1 MGDFCRAALLAM
13 KLRCDIID
21 INQGAPMSDILIRD
35 VPAEL
40 KRQIEERARAHK
52 HSLSREITALLQ
64 RALAQAKPLE
74 SRELEGGL
82 GTELSRLLPK
92 EYRSDDFVQPS
103 RDDPE
108 RPPPTFD

>member
-1 MGDFCRAALLAM
+1 LLFERI
-13 KLRCDIID
+13 LQYDIID
-21 INQGAPMSDILIRD
+21 INWKATMSDILIRN

-52 HSLSREITALLQ
+52 RSLSREIEALLQ
-64 RALAQAKPLE
+64 RALAQTKPLE

-82 GTELSRLLPK
+82 GTELARLFPK
-92 EYRSDDFVQPS
+92 ELRSEDFVLPS